1 MYGSPTTKELKKKYS
16 SRLIGGV
23 EMGSR
28 GGEDL
33 GQASDWR
40 TRAGKVA
47 AGKAGSPTYVQIN
60 WEEQLGSKIDL
71 TAQLREMKPQNL

>member
-1 MYGSPTTKELKKKYS
+1 
-16 SRLIGGV
+16 
-23 EMGSR
+23 MGSR

-60 WEEQLGSKIDL
+60 WEEKLGS
-71 TAQLREMKPQNL
+71 EMYLATQASSVGK